1 MTSLSPNGS
10 PRQGM
15 AAMLGPLWEVQA
27 REKRRIQ
34 QEVLQVRGLMPLLMK
49 PRNGHRWTREEK
61 RELVRMLRGLYSV
74 SPYLLALALPGSILF
89 LPLLAWWLDRRR
101 VRREE
106 ARTPV

>member
-1 MTSLSPNGS
+1 VAGL
-10 PRQGM
+10 
-15 AAMLGPLWEVQA
+15 LHPLWEVQA

-49 PRNGHRWTREEK
+49 PRNGYRWTREEK

-101 VRREE
+101 VRRSGDS
-106 ARTPV
+106 TPG